1 MKFSKLWLDD
11 FIDHQLDTAK
21 LCEQLTMAGLEID
34 QVKAVANDFSGVVVG
49 EIIEVNKHP
58 DADKLSVCKVNAG
71 QDDLLTIVCGASNV
85 RPGLRVPVAMIGAE
99 LANNFKIKQAKL
111 RGIES
116 FGMMCSAVELGLA
129 ESSSGLLELPQDAPI
144 GVDVRKYLML
154 NDEVATIELTSNRGD
169 CLSMLGVAR
178 EVAAINRL
186 KLKELPVPTINVQG
200 PGLEVII
207 SAKDAC
213 PRYTGRIIRNINNN
227 VTTPIWIKERLR
239 RLGISIINPVVDV
252 TNYVML
258 ELGQPLHAFDVAKID
273 KAINVRYA
281 AENEEL
287 ILLNGNKIKLSS
299 DDLVIADN
307 TKILALA
314 GIMGG
319 IDSGVSLN
327 TTDIFL
333 ESAFFMPEKIINH
346 ARNYGLQ
353 TDASYRYE
361 RGVDHQLQLKALD
374 HATALLLDIVGGQ
387 ASEVS
392 RAYDEQNLPKDKLIH
407 LHKNNIHKTL
417 GISLCDNVVVDILEC
432 LGMQVT
438 LTDSIWHVVPPSWR
452 FDINIEADLIEE
464 LARIH
469 GYNNIHEQPIL
480 AQLIPP
486 NTHDTNARKNRIYE
500 LMLSLG
506 YHEVITYSFTDPKL
520 QKILDPD
527 KQALELVNPISPQ
540 LAVMRTSVWPG
551 LINAAKYNLNRQ
563 KSRVR
568 FFEIGLRFLQAESH
582 KPVTASSASNTAIQ
596 ETHLDCFERNACND
610 DTCLHDDEI
619 SQIPTLSGL
628 IMGDLYPK
636 QWGVDKNLVDFFAV
650 KNDVSAIL
658 KLFGSGKNVEY
669 RASNHSALHPKRQAA
684 IYLDGNFVGTM
695 GEIHPKAKQ
704 ELDLAQ
710 TAYLFELCL
719 FAALQENKKNFSN
732 FSKFPAIQRDIAI
745 VVNKAISFQQIKQK
759 IIDNS
764 QELLHNIELFDIYCG
779 EGIGLENRS
788 LAIRLVFQSQD
799 CTLVDAQIETVL
811 NKIVDSLQQSFG
823 ANLRG

>member
-21 LCEQLTMAGLEID
+21 LCEQLTMIGLEID
-34 QVKAVANDFSGVVVG
+34 QVKAVANDFNGVVVG

-58 DADKLSVCKVNAG
+58 DADKLSVCKVNVDQAN
-71 QDDLLTIVCGASNV
+71 LLTIVCGASNV
-85 RPGLRVPVAMIGAE
+85 RPGLKAPVAIIGAQ
-99 LANNFKIKQAKL
+99 LTNDFKIKQAKL

-116 FGMMCSAVELGLA
+116 CGMMCSAVELGLA
-129 ESSSGLLELPQDAPI
+129 ENSSGLLELPQDAPI
-144 GVDVRKYLML
+144 GMDIRKYLML
-154 NDEVATIELTSNRGD
+154 DDEVITIELTSNRGD
-169 CLSMLGVAR
+169 CLSMLGIAR
-178 EVAAINRL
+178 EVTAVNRL
-186 KLKELPVPTINVQG
+186 QLKELSLPNIIAQG
-200 PGLEVII
+200 PSLEVTI

-213 PRYTGRIIRNINNN
+213 PHYTGRIIRNINNN
-227 VTTPIWIKERLR
+227 VAAPIWIKERLR
-239 RLGISIINPVVDV
+239 RLGVPSISPVVDI

-258 ELGQPLHAFDVAKID
+258 ELGQPLHAFDMAKID
-273 KAINVRYA
+273 KSINVRLA
-281 AENEEL
+281 TENEEL
-287 ILLNGNKIKLSS
+287 VLLNGNKILLSS

-319 IDSGVSLN
+319 IDSGISLN

-333 ESAFFMPEKIINH
+333 ESAFFAPEKIINH

-361 RGVDHQLQLKALD
+361 RGVDWQLQLKALD
-374 HATALLLDIVGGQ
+374 RATDLLLNIVGGQ

-392 RAYDEQNLPKDKLIH
+392 QAISEQNLPKDKLIH

-417 GISLCDNVVVDILEC
+417 GINLCDADVTSILEH
-432 LGMQVT
+432 LSMQVSPDASKENKNVT
-438 LTDSIWHVVPPSWR
+438 PPSWR

-469 GYNNIHEQPIL
+469 GYNNIPEQPIF
-480 AQLIPP
+480 AQLIAP
-486 NTHDTNARKNRIYE
+486 NIHDANMRKNKIYE
-500 LMLSLG
+500 LMLNLG

-527 KQALELVNPISPQ
+527 NQALELVNPISPQ
-540 LAVMRTSVWPG
+540 LAVMRTSIWPG

-568 FFEIGLRFLQAESH
+568 FFEIGLRFLQNN
-582 KPVTASSASNTAIQ
+582 KSNARNDG
-596 ETHLDCFERNACND
+596 ETDIL
-610 DTCLHDDEI
+610 
-619 SQIPTLSGL
+619 QIPALSGL
-628 IMGDLYPK
+628 VMGDLYPK
-636 QWGVDKNLVDFFAV
+636 QWSIGKDPVDFFAV
-650 KNDVSAIL
+650 KNDINAIL
-658 KLFGSGKNVEY
+658 KLFGNNKDIEY
-669 RASNHSALHPKRQAA
+669 RAANHLALHPKRQTA
-684 IYLDGNFVGTM
+684 IYMNGNFIGIM
-695 GEIHPKAKQ
+695 GEIHPKIKQ
-704 ELDLAQ
+704 ELDLTQ
-710 TAYLFELCL
+710 TAYLFELSL
-719 FAALQENKKNFSN
+719 FAILQEAKKNFNN

-745 VVNKAISFQQIKQK
+745 VVNKAINWQQIRQK
-759 IIDNS
+759 IVDNS

-779 EGIGLENRS
+779 EGIGLTNKS

-799 CTLVDAQIETVL
+799 YTLIDTQVEAALSQII
-811 NKIVDSLQQSFG
+811 NSLQQSFG